1 MPIDVMMPFYGDV
14 EQFKQAVTSVLE
26 QADPDFRLVVVDD
39 GYPSDEPREW
49 LAGLGDARVHY
60 ERNAH
65 NLGVNGNFRRCVDLV
80 TADRYVVMGC
90 DDVMLPGYLKG
101 VRALADAH
109 PDAAVIAPG
118 VEVIDADDHVVRP
131 LGDRIKSV
139 LAPSSATVLRG
150 EAMATS
156 LYRGNWTYFPSL
168 LWRTDAVRTVGFR
181 EGLDVVLD
189 LALLV
194 DLAFAGEALAYD
206 PRVLFRYRRHDASV
220 SSVQAVDGRRFAE
233 ENAFFD
239 GEAQR
244 CAARGWTRAARAARL
259 HVTSRLHHGMARIA
273 GAASTIRRTN

>member
-14 EQFKQAVTSVLE
+14 AQFKKAVTSVLA
-26 QADPDFRLVVVDD
+26 QTDRDFRLVVVDD

-49 LAGLGDARVHY
+49 LADLADERVCY
-60 ERNAH
+60 ERNPQ
-65 NLGVNGNFRRCVDLV
+65 NLGVNGNFRRCVELV
-80 TADRYVVMGC
+80 TADRFVVMGC
-90 DDVMLPGYLKG
+90 DDVMLPGYLAG

-139 LAPSSATVLRG
+139 LAPSSATVLHG
-150 EAMATS
+150 EALATS

-168 LWRTDAVRTVGFR
+168 LWTTEAVRKVGFR

-189 LALLV
+189 LALLI
-194 DLAFAGEALAYD
+194 DLAFAGESLAFE
-206 PRVLFRYRRHDASV
+206 PSVLFRYRRHDASV

-233 ENAFFD
+233 ENDFFAA
-239 GEAQR
+239 EARR
-244 CAARGWTRAARAARL
+244 CAARGWSRAARAARM
-259 HVTSRLHHGMARIA
+259 HVTSRLHHTMARVV
-273 GAASTIRRTN
+273 GALPHR

>member
-1 MPIDVMMPFYGDV
+1 MMPFYGDV

>member
-1 MPIDVMMPFYGDV
+1 M
-14 EQFKQAVTSVLE
+14 
-26 QADPDFRLVVVDD
+26 
-39 GYPSDEPREW
+39 
-49 LAGLGDARVHY
+49 
-60 ERNAH
+60 
-65 NLGVNGNFRRCVDLV
+65 NGNFRRCVDLV

-90 DDVMLPGYLKG
+90 DDVLLPGYLAG

-189 LALLV
+189 LAPGEQILQPGYGVIAVLV
-194 DLAFAGEALAYD
+194 VAILVAVGVVFVSALA
-206 PRVLFRYRRHDASV
+206 VLTSTRLTSTRRDRSPATPP
-220 SSVQAVDGRRFAE
+220 G
-233 ENAFFD
+233 
-239 GEAQR
+239 
-244 CAARGWTRAARAARL
+244 
-259 HVTSRLHHGMARIA
+259 
-273 GAASTIRRTN
+273 